1 MATDRELMVQRY
13 RQWAAASLVA
23 ALAPASV
30 HAAETHRFAIAAGRL
45 DQAILDL
52 GRQGGVSVALADP
65 AMGEIRVRRVA
76 GTMDVETAL
85 ARLLRGTGLGV
96 TIIDARSF
104 RIVRVPFRA
113 RPAPPPRRPAPR

>member
-45 DQAILDL
+45 DQAILEL

-65 AMGEIRVRRVA
+65 AMGEIRVRRV
-76 GTMDVETAL
+76 
-85 ARLLRGTGLGV
+85 
-96 TIIDARSF
+96 
-104 RIVRVPFRA
+104 
-113 RPAPPPRRPAPR
+113 

>member
-1 MATDRELMVQRY
+1 MVQRY

-45 DQAILDL
+45 DQAILEL

-76 GTMDVETAL
+76 GDPEHPYTAGF
-85 ARLLRGTGLGV
+85 ACAKVNR
-96 TIIDARSF
+96 DA
-104 RIVRVPFRA
+104 
-113 RPAPPPRRPAPR
+113 

>member
-1 MATDRELMVQRY
+1 MVQRY
-13 RQWAAASLVA
+13 RQWVAASLVA

-45 DQAILDL
+45 DQAILEL

-76 GTMDVETAL
+76 GTKSSGVLIGTMKAL
-85 ARLLRGTGLGV
+85 
-96 TIIDARSF
+96 S
-104 RIVRVPFRA
+104 
-113 RPAPPPRRPAPR
+113 PPMTQSA